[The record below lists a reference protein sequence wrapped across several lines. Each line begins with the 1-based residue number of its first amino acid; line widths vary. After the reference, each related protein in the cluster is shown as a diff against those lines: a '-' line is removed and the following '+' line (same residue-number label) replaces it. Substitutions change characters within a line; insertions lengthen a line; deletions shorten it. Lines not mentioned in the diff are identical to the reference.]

1 MNKMREVS
9 NEGKEL
15 ISNFIA
21 SLSEKKLNAKTIQE
35 YSADLKHFIGWHEY
49 QGMDTCQN
57 VLIFSFDQIC
67 VKELETYKETMQNL
81 SLKPA
86 TINRRLSTLKLF
98 FDWAYHTGISGRNPA
113 KHIRLSPV
121 QKGKP
126 REITQDEE
134 KRLLDTVKS
143 HGTLRDQAML
153 KLMIHT
159 GIRVGEVC
167 SLKISDIS
175 VSKKSGSMT
184 IASEGH
190 TRKIP
195 LNYACTSVL
204 ERYLSA
210 MDISG
215 DGPLFRSEKTGEKL
229 TERAVRYIVRKYMV
243 LAGLEGLSAYS
254 FRHSFGYKKAQSTSL
269 HKLAGIMGH
278 SSLSTTMS
286 YVKAPE
292 VDNGEKE

>member
-1 MNKMREVS
+1 MREVS
-9 NEGKEL
+9 NEGREL
-15 ISNFIA
+15 INSFIS
-21 SLSEKKLNAKTIQE
+21 SLSEKNLNSKTIQE

-57 VLIFSFDQIC
+57 MLIFSFDQIC
-67 VKELETYKETMQNL
+67 VRELETYKEAMQNL
-81 SLKPA
+81 KLKPS
-86 TINRRLSTLKLF
+86 TINRRISTLKLF
-98 FDWAYHTGISGRNPA
+98 FDWAYHCGLSVRNPA
-113 KHIRLSPV
+113 KHVRLNPV

-159 GIRVGEVC
+159 GIRVGEAC
-167 SLKISDIS
+167 SLMISDIS
-175 VSKKSGSMT
+175 VSKKSGS
-184 IASEGH
+184 ISIVSGSQ

-195 LNYACTSVL
+195 LNYACASAL
-204 ERYLSA
+204 ERYVSSLKIA
-210 MDISG
+210 G

-269 HKLAGIMGH
+269 HKLADIMGH
-278 SSLSTTMS
+278 SNLSTTMS
-286 YVKAPE
+286 YVKASDE
-292 VDNGEKE
+292 ESKGNE

>member
-9 NEGKEL
+9 DEGKEL
-15 ISNFIA
+15 IINFIA
-21 SLSEKKLNAKTIQE
+21 SLSEKNLNAKTIQE

-57 VLIFSFDQIC
+57 MLIFSFDQIC
-67 VKELETYKETMQNL
+67 VKELETYKEAMQNL

-86 TINRRLSTLKLF
+86 TINRRISTLKLF

-113 KHIRLSPV
+113 KHIRLSPM

-143 HGTLRDQAML
+143 HGTLRDQALL

-167 SLKISDIS
+167 NLNISDIS
-175 VSKKSGSMT
+175 VSKKSGS
-184 IASEGH
+184 INIVSENQ

-195 LNYACTSVL
+195 LNYACASAL
-204 ERYLSA
+204 ERYVSSLEI
-210 MDISG
+210 DG
-215 DGPLFRSEKTGEKL
+215 DGPFFRSEKTGEKL

-254 FRHSFGYKKAQSTSL
+254 FRHSFGYKKAQSTNL
-269 HKLAGIMGH
+269 HKLADIMGH
-278 SSLSTTMS
+278 SNLSTTMS
-286 YVKAPE
+286 YVKANDKSNE
-292 VDNGEKE
+292 DK

>member
-21 SLSEKKLNAKTIQE
+21 SLSEKNLNTKTIQE

-67 VKELETYKETMQNL
+67 VKELETYKEAMQNL

-86 TINRRLSTLKLF
+86 TINRRISTLKLF
-98 FDWAYHTGISGRNPA
+98 FDWAYHCGLSGRNPA
-113 KHIRLSPV
+113 KHIKLSPV
-121 QKGKP
+121 QKTKP

-167 SLKISDIS
+167 SLNMSDIN

-184 IASEGH
+184 IVSEGQ
-190 TRKIP
+190 TRKIQ
-195 LNYACTSVL
+195 LNYACASAL
-204 ERYLSA
+204 ERYMSSLKKA
-210 MDISG
+210 AG

-243 LAGLEGLSAYS
+243 LSGLEGLSAYS
-254 FRHSFGYKKAQSTSL
+254 FRHSFGYKKAQSTNL
-269 HKLAGIMGH
+269 HKLADIMGH
-278 SSLSTTMS
+278 SSLSTTML
-286 YVKAPE
+286 YIKPPE
-292 VDNGEKE
+292 EEE

>member
-1 MNKMREVS
+1 LNKMREVS
-9 NEGKEL
+9 DEGKEL
-15 ISNFIA
+15 IINFIA
-21 SLSEKKLNAKTIQE
+21 SLSEKNLNAKTIQE

-57 VLIFSFDQIC
+57 MLIFSFDQIC
-67 VKELETYKETMQNL
+67 VKELETYKEAMQNL

-86 TINRRLSTLKLF
+86 TINRRISTLKLF

-113 KHIRLSPV
+113 KHIRLSPM

-143 HGTLRDQAML
+143 HGTLRDQALL

-167 SLKISDIS
+167 NLNISDIS
-175 VSKKSGSMT
+175 VSKKSGS
-184 IASEGH
+184 INIVSENQ

-195 LNYACTSVL
+195 LNYACASAL
-204 ERYLSA
+204 ERYVSSLEI
-210 MDISG
+210 DG
-215 DGPLFRSEKTGEKL
+215 DGPFFRSEKTGEKL

-254 FRHSFGYKKAQSTSL
+254 FRHSFGYKKAQSTNL
-269 HKLAGIMGH
+269 HKLADIMGH
-278 SSLSTTMS
+278 SNLSTTMS
-286 YVKAPE
+286 YVKANDKSNE
-292 VDNGEKE
+292 DK

>member
-9 NEGKEL
+9 DEGKEL
-15 ISNFIA
+15 IINFIA
-21 SLSEKKLNAKTIQE
+21 SLSEKNLNAKTIQE

-57 VLIFSFDQIC
+57 MLIFSFDQIC
-67 VKELETYKETMQNL
+67 VKELETYKEAMQNL

-86 TINRRLSTLKLF
+86 TINRRISTLKLF

-113 KHIRLSPV
+113 KHIRLSPM

-143 HGTLRDQAML
+143 HGTLRDQALL

-167 SLKISDIS
+167 NLNISDIS
-175 VSKKSGSMT
+175 VSKKSGS
-184 IASEGH
+184 INIVSENQ

-195 LNYACTSVL
+195 LNYACASAL
-204 ERYLSA
+204 ERYVSSLEI
-210 MDISG
+210 DR
-215 DGPLFRSEKTGEKL
+215 DGPFFRSEKTGEKL

-254 FRHSFGYKKAQSTSL
+254 FRHSFGYKKAQSTNL
-269 HKLAGIMGH
+269 HKLADIMGH
-278 SSLSTTMS
+278 SNLSTTMS
-286 YVKAPE
+286 YVKSNDKSNE
-292 VDNGEKE
+292 DK